1 MRKLAD
7 EITQKNMSERYEK
20 KYMMHTG
27 QASGRRR
34 SVRPAKTWTHT
45 TVGGMRAVIDH
56 VSSPLRAEVSRSL
69 NPFHAYPGPCPGIL
83 ILITMPIPDRV
94 RASLQLIH
102 CMLNSRQVW
111 PDASSMLQNN
121 IGVYYSAIWWLFGG
135 YRPLPRSGLAVH
147 GHFVGFIHKTVAVL
161 MFWSELKQFAC
172 IQSQCHRKL
181 GEQQLSSIGLCGA
194 TLIHI
199 AGRPI
204 VCRFIHSLQQTQ
216 YVQQMLV

>member
-1 MRKLAD
+1 
-7 EITQKNMSERYEK
+7 MSDK
-20 KYMMHTG
+20 KSFHFT
-27 QASGRRR
+27 
-34 SVRPAKTWTHT
+34 KTLYIIIH
-45 TVGGMRAVIDH
+45 I
-56 VSSPLRAEVSRSL
+56 
-69 NPFHAYPGPCPGIL
+69 PFHAYPGPCPGIL

-111 PDASSMLQNN
+111 PDASSVLQNN
-121 IGVYYSAIWWLFGG
+121 IGVYYSAIWWLFGR
-135 YRPLPRSGLAVH
+135 YRPLLRSGLAVY
-147 GHFVGFIHKTVAVL
+147 GHFAGLIHKTVAVL

-181 GEQQLSSIGLCGA
+181 GEQQLNSIGLCRA

-199 AGRPI
+199 AGI

-216 YVQQMLV
+216 YGQQMLV

>member
-1 MRKLAD
+1 MWEWLTNKFIIRIIGHIVTLGFTLTVLNDFRWFLSQFLTNCVKTSL
-7 EITQKNMSERYEK
+7 ILQLTIL
-20 KYMMHTG
+20 
-27 QASGRRR
+27 QAVSY
-34 SVRPAKTWTHT
+34 
-45 TVGGMRAVIDH
+45 RAAPRV
-56 VSSPLRAEVSRSL
+56 

-111 PDASSMLQNN
+111 PDASSVLQNN

-135 YRPLPRSGLAVH
+135 YRPLLRSGLAVY
-147 GHFVGFIHKTVAVL
+147 GHFVGLIHKTVAVL

-181 GEQQLSSIGLCGA
+181 GEQQLNSVGLRRA

-199 AGRPI
+199 AGI

-216 YVQQMLV
+216 YVQQVLV

>member
-1 MRKLAD
+1 M
-7 EITQKNMSERYEK
+7 
-20 KYMMHTG
+20 
-27 QASGRRR
+27 
-34 SVRPAKTWTHT
+34 V
-45 TVGGMRAVIDH
+45 
-56 VSSPLRAEVSRSL
+56 

-111 PDASSMLQNN
+111 PDASSVLQNN
-121 IGVYYSAIWWLFGG
+121 IGVHYSAIWWLFGG
-135 YRPLPRSGLAVH
+135 YRPLLRSALAVY

-161 MFWSELKQFAC
+161 MFWSELKQFAS

-181 GEQQLSSIGLCGA
+181 GEQQLNSIGLCRA

-199 AGRPI
+199 AGI

>member
-1 MRKLAD
+1 MSLLSLTCYYWQVCFYSGSAIIVFLVPLWFSFIAKM
-7 EITQKNMSERYEK
+7 KNIY
-20 KYMMHTG
+20 
-27 QASGRRR
+27 
-34 SVRPAKTWTHT
+34 
-45 TVGGMRAVIDH
+45 I
-56 VSSPLRAEVSRSL
+56 
-69 NPFHAYPGPCPGIL
+69 NPFHAYPGPCPGIF

-111 PDASSMLQNN
+111 PDASSVLQNN

-135 YRPLPRSGLAVH
+135 YRPLLRSGLAVY
-147 GHFVGFIHKTVAVL
+147 GHFVGLIHETVAVL

-181 GEQQLSSIGLCGA
+181 GEQQLNSIGLCRA

-199 AGRPI
+199 AGI

-216 YVQQMLV
+216 YGQQMLV